1 MSNKEKKRKNDDE
14 IVNEEYDEKL
24 EEPMADEENKQE
36 EADAGQESEKELTE
50 TERLQ
55 AELDKAKADL
65 AKEKNDYLFLRA
77 EFDNF
82 RKRTLKEK
90 SELLI
95 NGGER
100 AFKGLLPVI
109 DDFERAI
116 TALATTDDIASLKEG
131 ITLIY
136 NKFNKYLSDN
146 GIKKIDSKDA
156 DFNTDYHEAMTLF
169 PVDDDEKR
177 GKVIDV
183 IEEGYTMND
192 KVIRHAKVVVGQ

>member
-1 MSNKEKKRKNDDE
+1 MSDKEKKRKNDDE
-14 IVNEEYDEKL
+14 IVNEEYDETL

-169 PVDDDEKR
+169 PVDEDEKR

>member
-1 MSNKEKKRKNDDE
+1 MSKKNKENLDNEDV
-14 IVNEEYDEKL
+14 VNEENKI
-24 EEPMADEENKQE
+24 EEEVMPDAQAVDGETKAEDSEKQE
-36 EADAGQESEKELTE
+36 LTPE
-50 TERLQ
+50 ERLQ
-55 AELDKAKADL
+55 AELDAANAEIAKA
-65 AKEKNDYLFLRA
+65 KNDYLFLRA

-116 TALATTDDIASLKEG
+116 GAFATTNDLDSIKQG
-131 ITLIY
+131 IELIY
-136 NKFNKYLSDN
+136 NKFTKYLNDN
-146 GIKKIDSKDA
+146 GVKKINAKGNEFD
-156 DFNTDYHEAMTLF
+156 TDYHEAMTLI
-169 PVDDDEKR
+169 PVEDDEQK

-183 IEEGYTMND
+183 IEDGYTIND
-192 KVIRHAKVVVGQ
+192 KVIRHSKVVVGK

>member
-1 MSNKEKKRKNDDE
+1 MSDKEKKRKNDDE
-14 IVNEEYDEKL
+14 IVNEEYDENL

>member
-14 IVNEEYDEKL
+14 IVNEEYDENL

>member
-1 MSNKEKKRKNDDE
+1 MAKETENIKNEKIDNEMPDVESVKVDDNTE
-14 IVNEEYDEKL
+14 SEENTDVNETEVEAL
-24 EEPMADEENKQE
+24 SDEERLEIELEKARQEIEKQ
-36 EADAGQESEKELTE
+36 
-50 TERLQ
+50 
-55 AELDKAKADL
+55 
-65 AKEKNDYLFLRA
+65 KNEYLFLRA

-90 SELLI
+90 SELLL

-116 TALATTDDIASLKEG
+116 AAIQTSNDVESVKEG
-131 ITLIY
+131 INLIY
-136 NKFNKYLSDN
+136 NKFTKYLNDN
-146 GIKKIDSKDA
+146 GVKKIQSKDA
-156 DFNTDYHEAMTLF
+156 EFNTDFHEAMTLF
-169 PVDDDEKR
+169 PIDDEDKK

>member
-1 MSNKEKKRKNDDE
+1 MSKKNKENLDNEDV
-14 IVNEEYDEKL
+14 VNEENKI
-24 EEPMADEENKQE
+24 EEEVMPDAQAVDGETKAEDSEKQE
-36 EADAGQESEKELTE
+36 LTPE
-50 TERLQ
+50 ERLQ
-55 AELDKAKADL
+55 AELDAANAEIAKA
-65 AKEKNDYLFLRA
+65 KNDYLFLRA

-116 TALATTDDIASLKEG
+116 GAFATTNDLDSIKQG
-131 ITLIY
+131 IELIY
-136 NKFNKYLSDN
+136 NKFTKYLNDN
-146 GIKKIDSKDA
+146 GVKKINAKGNEFD
-156 DFNTDYHEAMTLF
+156 TDYHEAMTLI
-169 PVDDDEKR
+169 PVEDDEQK

-183 IEEGYTMND
+183 IEEGYTIND
-192 KVIRHAKVVVGQ
+192 KVIRHSKVVVGK

>member
-1 MSNKEKKRKNDDE
+1 MSKKNKENLDNEDV
-14 IVNEEYDEKL
+14 VNEENKI
-24 EEPMADEENKQE
+24 EEEDMP
-36 EADAGQESEKELTE
+36 DAQAVDGETKAEDSEKPELTPE
-50 TERLQ
+50 ERLQ
-55 AELDKAKADL
+55 AELDAANAEIAKA
-65 AKEKNDYLFLRA
+65 KNDYLFLRA

-116 TALATTDDIASLKEG
+116 GAFATTNDLDSIKQG
-131 ITLIY
+131 IELIY
-136 NKFNKYLSDN
+136 NKFTKYLNDN
-146 GIKKIDSKDA
+146 GVKKINAKGNEFD
-156 DFNTDYHEAMTLF
+156 TDYHEAMTLI
-169 PVDDDEKR
+169 PVEDDEQK

-183 IEEGYTMND
+183 IEEGYTIND
-192 KVIRHAKVVVGQ
+192 KVIRHSKVVVGK

>member
-14 IVNEEYDEKL
+14 IVNEEYDENL
-24 EEPMADEENKQE
+24 QEPMADEENKQE

>member
-1 MSNKEKKRKNDDE
+1 MSKKNKEILDNEDV
-14 IVNEEYDEKL
+14 VNEENKI
-24 EEPMADEENKQE
+24 EEEVMPDAQAVDGETKAEDSEKQE
-36 EADAGQESEKELTE
+36 PTLE
-50 TERLQ
+50 ERLQ
-55 AELDKAKADL
+55 AELDAANAEIAKA
-65 AKEKNDYLFLRA
+65 KNDYLFLRA

-116 TALATTDDIASLKEG
+116 GAFATTNDLDSIKQG
-131 ITLIY
+131 IELIY
-136 NKFNKYLSDN
+136 NKFTKYLNDN
-146 GIKKIDSKDA
+146 GVKKINAKGNEFD
-156 DFNTDYHEAMTLF
+156 TDYHEAMTLI
-169 PVDDDEKR
+169 PVEDDEQK

-183 IEEGYTMND
+183 IEEGYTIND
-192 KVIRHAKVVVGQ
+192 KVIRHSKVVVGK

>member
-1 MSNKEKKRKNDDE
+1 MAKEKEYID
-14 IVNEEYDEKL
+14 NETEDVANSASPDVDL
-24 EEPMADEENKQE
+24 DTDAE
-36 EADAGQESEKELTE
+36 EAETNDEVADAEAEELTE
-50 TERLQ
+50 EERLA
-55 AELDKAKADL
+55 AELEKARQEIENEK
-65 AKEKNDYLFLRA
+65 KEYLFLRA

-90 SELLI
+90 SELLL

-116 TALATTDDIASLKEG
+116 TAIQSSDDVNSIKEG
-131 ITLIY
+131 IELIY
-136 NKFNKYLSDN
+136 NKFTKYLNDN
-146 GIKKIDSKDA
+146 GVKKIESKDA

-169 PVDDDEKR
+169 PVDDEEKK

>member
-1 MSNKEKKRKNDDE
+1 M
-14 IVNEEYDEKL
+14 
-24 EEPMADEENKQE
+24 
-36 EADAGQESEKELTE
+36 
-50 TERLQ
+50 
-55 AELDKAKADL
+55 
-65 AKEKNDYLFLRA
+65 AKEKEYIDNETEDVANNASPDVDLDNDAEEAETNDEVADAEAEEMTEEERLAQELEKARQEIENEKKEYLFLRA

-90 SELLI
+90 SELLL

-116 TALATTDDIASLKEG
+116 TAIQSSDDVNSIKEG
-131 ITLIY
+131 IELIY
-136 NKFNKYLSDN
+136 NKFTKYLNDN
-146 GIKKIDSKDA
+146 GVKKIESKDA

-169 PVDDDEKR
+169 PVDDEEKK

>member
-1 MSNKEKKRKNDDE
+1 MSKKNKEILDNEDV
-14 IVNEEYDEKL
+14 VNEENKIEEEVMPDAQAVGGDTAEDEK
-24 EEPMADEENKQE
+24 P
-36 EADAGQESEKELTE
+36 ELTAE
-50 TERLQ
+50 ERLQ
-55 AELDKAKADL
+55 AELDAANAEIAKA
-65 AKEKNDYLFLRA
+65 KNDYLFLRA

-116 TALATTDDIASLKEG
+116 GAFATTNDLDSIKQG
-131 ITLIY
+131 IELIY
-136 NKFNKYLSDN
+136 NKFTKYLNDN
-146 GIKKIDSKDA
+146 GVKKINAKGNEFD
-156 DFNTDYHEAMTLF
+156 TDYHEAMTLI
-169 PVDDDEKR
+169 PVEDDEQK

-183 IEEGYTMND
+183 IEEGYTIND
-192 KVIRHAKVVVGQ
+192 KVIRHSKVVVGK

>member
-1 MSNKEKKRKNDDE
+1 MSKKNKEHLDNEDV
-14 IVNEEYDEKL
+14 VNEENKIEEEVMPDAQAVDGDTADDEK
-24 EEPMADEENKQE
+24 P
-36 EADAGQESEKELTE
+36 ELTAE
-50 TERLQ
+50 ERLQ
-55 AELDKAKADL
+55 AELDAANAETAKAK
-65 AKEKNDYLFLRA
+65 NDILFLRA

-116 TALATTDDIASLKEG
+116 GAFATTDDLDSIKQG
-131 ITLIY
+131 IELIY
-136 NKFNKYLSDN
+136 NKFTKYLNDN
-146 GIKKIDSKDA
+146 GVKKIEAKGNEFDT
-156 DFNTDYHEAMTLF
+156 DFHEAMTLV
-169 PVDDDEKR
+169 PVEDDEQK

-192 KVIRHAKVVVGQ
+192 KVIRHSKVVVGK

>member
-1 MSNKEKKRKNDDE
+1 MSKKNKENLDNEDV
-14 IVNEEYDEKL
+14 VNEENKI
-24 EEPMADEENKQE
+24 EEEVMPDAQAVDGETKAEDSEKQE
-36 EADAGQESEKELTE
+36 LTPE
-50 TERLQ
+50 VRLQ
-55 AELDKAKADL
+55 AELDAANAEIAKA
-65 AKEKNDYLFLRA
+65 KNDYLFLRA

-116 TALATTDDIASLKEG
+116 GAFATTNDLDSIKQG
-131 ITLIY
+131 IELIY
-136 NKFNKYLSDN
+136 NKFTKYLNDN
-146 GIKKIDSKDA
+146 GVKKINAKGNEFD
-156 DFNTDYHEAMTLF
+156 TDYHEAMTLI
-169 PVDDDEKR
+169 PVEDDEQK

-183 IEEGYTMND
+183 IEEGYTIND
-192 KVIRHAKVVVGQ
+192 KVIRHSKVVVGK

>member
-1 MSNKEKKRKNDDE
+1 MSKKNKEHLDNEDV
-14 IVNEEYDEKL
+14 VNEETKI
-24 EEPMADEENKQE
+24 EEEVMPDAQAVDGETKAEDSEKQE
-36 EADAGQESEKELTE
+36 LTPE
-50 TERLQ
+50 ERLQ
-55 AELDKAKADL
+55 AELDAANAEIAKA
-65 AKEKNDYLFLRA
+65 KNDYLFLRA

-116 TALATTDDIASLKEG
+116 GAFATTDDLDSIKQG
-131 ITLIY
+131 IELIY
-136 NKFNKYLSDN
+136 NKFTKYLNDN
-146 GIKKIDSKDA
+146 GVKKIEAKGNEFDT
-156 DFNTDYHEAMTLF
+156 DFHEAMTLV
-169 PVDDDEKR
+169 PVEDDEQK

-192 KVIRHAKVVVGQ
+192 KVIRHSKVVVGK

>member
-1 MSNKEKKRKNDDE
+1 MSKKNKENLDNEDV
-14 IVNEEYDEKL
+14 VNEENKI
-24 EEPMADEENKQE
+24 EEEVMPDAQAVDGATKAEDSEKQE
-36 EADAGQESEKELTE
+36 LTPE
-50 TERLQ
+50 ERLQ
-55 AELDKAKADL
+55 AELDAANAEIAKA
-65 AKEKNDYLFLRA
+65 KNDYLFLRA

-116 TALATTDDIASLKEG
+116 GAFATTNDLDSIKQG
-131 ITLIY
+131 IELIY
-136 NKFNKYLSDN
+136 NKFTKYLNDN
-146 GIKKIDSKDA
+146 GVKKINAKGNEFD
-156 DFNTDYHEAMTLF
+156 TDYHEAMTLI
-169 PVDDDEKR
+169 PVEDDEQK

-183 IEEGYTMND
+183 IEEGYTIND
-192 KVIRHAKVVVGQ
+192 KVIRHSKVVVGK

>member
-1 MSNKEKKRKNDDE
+1 MSDKEKKRKNDDE
-14 IVNEEYDEKL
+14 IVNEEYDENL

-116 TALATTDDIASLKEG
+116 TALATTDDIASLKDG

>member
-1 MSNKEKKRKNDDE
+1 MSDKEKKRKNDDE
-14 IVNEEYDEKL
+14 IVNEEYDENL

-183 IEEGYTMND
+183 IEDGYTMND

>member
-1 MSNKEKKRKNDDE
+1 MSDKEKKRKNDDE
-14 IVNEEYDEKL
+14 IVNEEYDENL

-169 PVDDDEKR
+169 PVDNDEKR

>member
-1 MSNKEKKRKNDDE
+1 MSKKNKEILDNEDV
-14 IVNEEYDEKL
+14 VNEENKI
-24 EEPMADEENKQE
+24 EEEVMPDAQAVDGETKAEDSEKQE
-36 EADAGQESEKELTE
+36 LTPE
-50 TERLQ
+50 ERLQ
-55 AELDKAKADL
+55 AELDAANAEIAKA
-65 AKEKNDYLFLRA
+65 KNDYLFLRA

-116 TALATTDDIASLKEG
+116 GAFATTNDLDSIKQG
-131 ITLIY
+131 IELIY
-136 NKFNKYLSDN
+136 NKFTKYLNDN
-146 GIKKIDSKDA
+146 GVKKINAKGNEFD
-156 DFNTDYHEAMTLF
+156 TDYHEAMTLI
-169 PVDDDEKR
+169 PVEDDEQK

-183 IEEGYTMND
+183 IEEGYTIND
-192 KVIRHAKVVVGQ
+192 KVIRHSKVVVGK

>member
-1 MSNKEKKRKNDDE
+1 MSKKNKEILDNEDV
-14 IVNEEYDEKL
+14 VNEENKIEEEVMPDAQAVDGETKAEDSEKQKLTL
-24 EEPMADEENKQE
+24 EE
-36 EADAGQESEKELTE
+36 
-50 TERLQ
+50 RLK
-55 AELDKAKADL
+55 AELDAANAEIAKA
-65 AKEKNDYLFLRA
+65 KNDYLFLRA

-116 TALATTDDIASLKEG
+116 GAFATTNDLDSIKQG
-131 ITLIY
+131 IELIY
-136 NKFNKYLSDN
+136 NKFTKYLNDN
-146 GIKKIDSKDA
+146 GVKKINAKGNEFD
-156 DFNTDYHEAMTLF
+156 TDYHEAMTLI
-169 PVDDDEKR
+169 PVEDDEQK

-183 IEEGYTMND
+183 IEEGYTIND
-192 KVIRHAKVVVGQ
+192 KVIRHSKVVVGK

>member
-14 IVNEEYDEKL
+14 IVNEEYDGNL

>member
-14 IVNEEYDEKL
+14 IVNEEYDENL
-24 EEPMADEENKQE
+24 EEPIADEENKQE